1 METFNTYFDSN
12 ISMKS
17 GNAPLHDILS
27 TVAGRYIGQNRPAL
41 SDSGRFVMIP
51 FFLMQT
57 EAIIWI

>member
-27 TVAGRYIGQNRPAL
+27 TVAGRYRTRPAL